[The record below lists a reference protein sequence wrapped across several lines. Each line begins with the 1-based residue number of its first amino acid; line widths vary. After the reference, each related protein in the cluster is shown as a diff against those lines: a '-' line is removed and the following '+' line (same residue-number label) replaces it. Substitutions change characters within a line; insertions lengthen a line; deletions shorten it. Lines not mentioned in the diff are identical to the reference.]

1 MVEFFIMRSK
11 RIIQFYILIL
21 FSFLITSKA
30 LSEDVYDYL
39 KKDLRFVSD
48 MLYLNAHNNHGSKRI
63 NLDRLEIWFSS
74 CSNKS
79 GTADRIYN
87 INRFVSPYSDFE
99 KLITSNFPYDGEIC
113 YLLYAN
119 FIEKSSRKIIPQK
132 KESWFK
138 WWYLIVIPIAIAIYD
153 SGIFNQNKSDTNK
166 TKKVKSTKITK
177 NRQDNDFFSDL
188 IEGRKSLAETYWLY
202 FVLINGVIAVG
213 CGYLYEK
220 NDSFFY
226 FIPTLLSNLLTSVGV
241 WNSSTS
247 FQLEKINQKKPYGW
261 ATAAKVSVVL
271 NALVIVGQAIVLLS
285 L

>member
-1 MVEFFIMRSK
+1 MRSK

-48 MLYLNAHNNHGSKRI
+48 MMYLNAHNNHGSKRI

-138 WWYLIVIPIAIAIYD
+138 WWYLLIIPLSVWIYD
-153 SGIFNQNKSDTNK
+153 SGIFNQNNSKSNK
-166 TKKVKSTKITK
+166 NKKVPETKISETKKGE
-177 NRQDNDFFSDL
+177 DFLTDL
-188 IEGRKSLAETYWLY
+188 IEGRKSLAESYWLY
-202 FVLINGVIAVG
+202 FVLINGAISLA
-213 CGYLYEK
+213 CGYFFDKY
-220 NDSFFY
+220 DSYFY
-226 FIPTLLSNLLTSVGV
+226 FIPTLMSNLATSVGV
-241 WNSSTS
+241 WNSATF
-247 FQLEKINQKKPYGW
+247 FQLKKIKQKKPYGW

-271 NALVIVGQAIVLLS
+271 NALFIVMQGIILLN